1 MRALAAYKSRLVHL
15 LPASSALGSGRALR
29 IAIEFATTAYLMRIL
44 GPSPFGLVAMATGLM
59 VAFSVF
65 KDAGAGSSLVSDPE
79 LSPAKT
85 GAALLVS
92 GAMGVATM
100 LVSLACTPLV
110 VRFYGEPQLAL
121 IWVVVSVALLVTALS
136 SVPASLIQ
144 RQQRFWLMGWI
155 PLLSTVVA
163 AVTALLLLR
172 WRHDFWP
179 VLIFQVVGSLSG
191 LVLMWAWLR
200 PDIARPS
207 RQHVREVFHF
217 GRGLVGFDALN
228 VLNRYADNVIVGFF
242 LGSHA
247 LGLYLLAY
255 KALMMPLREIGGV
268 VGGIAYPRLSRLAAD
283 LPQVGQGLAGVMR
296 DVAVFSTPLCLGI
309 AVAAPDLIDVVFGEA
324 WRGALVPLQVLALL
338 GVMQTPFSQTGL
350 AYTVSRQTGQMARWG
365 ALSTPAIVCS
375 FVAGI
380 PWGIEGVAIAYAC
393 TSLALLLP
401 LLRISASVLTVSP
414 WVLARGGFSG
424 IGIGA
429 LLALPL
435 LITYGLAKQAG
446 MSSLTVLVLT
456 IAVGAVSELG
466 AYMVSIRRRRR
477 RPAAW

>member
-1 MRALAAYKSRLVHL
+1 MHALAAYKARLVRR

-29 IAIEFATTAYLMRIL
+29 IAIEFATTAYLMRVL

-79 LSPAKT
+79 LSPGKT

-121 IWVVVSVALLVTALS
+121 IWIVVSVALLVTALS

-155 PLLSTVVA
+155 PLLSSVVA
-163 AVTALLLLR
+163 AAAALLLLR

-200 PDIARPS
+200 PEIGRPS

-268 VGGIAYPRLSRLAAD
+268 VGGIAYPRLSRLAPDWA
-283 LPQVGQGLAGVMR
+283 QVGLGLAEVMR
-296 DVAVFSTPLCLGI
+296 DVAIFSTPLCLGI
-309 AVAAPDLIDVVFGEA
+309 AVAAPELIDVVFGEA

-401 LLRISASVLTVSP
+401 LLRISASVLSVSP
-414 WVLARGGFSG
+414 WVLARGGFAG

-435 LITYGLAKQAG
+435 LITYGLARQAG
-446 MSSLTVLVLT
+446 MTPLTVLVLT